1 MSITITIPGVDR
13 SGGAGRVVCDL
24 RPLMGSMLLPAAEE
38 LVPGLGI
45 AVAVTKL
52 LGLRVGVDR

>member
-13 SGGAGRVVCDL
+13 SGGAGRVLCDL
-24 RPLMGSMLLPAAEE
+24 LPVLGSVAAAHRRRVRSRPRD
-38 LVPGLGI
+38 

-52 LGLRVGVDR
+52 LGLRVSM